1 MSGTMMHHGARV
13 PVEVLKFNSLVLFS
27 SEKSFTLSLPIQI
40 GNELERGLVFLSE
53 VSCKILLEPLS
64 TVHGVVRFFILIHLF
79 CNQKKK
85 PHAIVTCLI
94 TTG

>member
-64 TVHGVVRFFILIHLF
+64 LVL
-79 CNQKKK
+79 QPKEK
-85 PHAIVTCLI
+85 
-94 TTG
+94 TTRNRNLSYHNWIKS